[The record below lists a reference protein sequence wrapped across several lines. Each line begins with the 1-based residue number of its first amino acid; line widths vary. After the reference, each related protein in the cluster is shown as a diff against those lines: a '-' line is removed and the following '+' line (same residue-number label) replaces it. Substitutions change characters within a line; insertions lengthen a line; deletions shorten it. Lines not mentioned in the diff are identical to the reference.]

1 MIISNNKSL
10 IIRICKN
17 SDLKEIKIIDESLK
31 ITINK
36 NEQTQKYNALKQA
49 VNNKNLII
57 SSTKSTVIGYLWYE
71 YLWGYIPFISLIRI
85 HKSFHRKGIG
95 EKMIKFLERKMKKM
109 NVERI
114 LSSTEVENSVAIKFH
129 QNIGFKECGYFELSQ
144 WEPNKELF
152 FEKLLTD

>member
-1 MIISNNKSL
+1 MIISNDKSL

-36 NEQTQKYNALKQA
+36 NEQIQKYNALKQA
-49 VNNKNLII
+49 VKNKNLII
-57 SSTKSTVIGYLWYE
+57 SSTKSRVIGYLWYE

>member
-1 MIISNNKSL
+1 MIISNDKSL

-36 NEQTQKYNALKQA
+36 NEQIQKYNALKQA
-49 VNNKNLII
+49 VKNKNLII
-57 SSTKSTVIGYLWYE
+57 SSTKSRVIGYLWYE

-114 LSSTEVENSVAIKFH
+114 LSSTEVGNSVAIKFH
-129 QNIGFKECGYFELSQ
+129 QNIGFKKCGYFELSQ

>member
-1 MIISNNKSL
+1 MIISNDKSL
-10 IIRICKN
+10 IIRLGKN
-17 SDLKEIKIIDESLK
+17 TDLKEIKNIDESLK

-36 NEQTQKYNALKQA
+36 NEQTQKYNSLKKA
-49 VNNKNLII
+49 IKNKNLII
-57 SSTKSTVIGYLWYE
+57 SSTKSTIIGYLWYE

-95 EKMIKFLERKMKKM
+95 EKMIKFLERKMKKV

-114 LSSTEVENSVAIKFH
+114 LSSTEVENKVAIKFH
-129 QNIGFKECGYFELSQ
+129 QNLGFKECGYFELSQ
-144 WEPNKELF
+144 WEPNRELF

>member
-1 MIISNNKSL
+1 MIIFSDKSL
-10 IIRICKN
+10 TIRIGKN
-17 SDLKEIKIIDESLK
+17 SDLNKIKKIDESLN
-31 ITINK
+31 ITINQ
-36 NEQTQKYNALKQA
+36 NEQIPKYNALKQA
-49 VNNKNLII
+49 INNKNLII
-57 SSTKSTVIGYLWYE
+57 STTQSTVVGYLWYE

-95 EKMIKFLERKMKKM
+95 EKMIKFLERKMKKI

-144 WEPNKELF
+144 WEPHRELF

>member
-1 MIISNNKSL
+1 MTIFNDKSL
-10 IIRICKN
+10 IIRIGKN
-17 SDLKEIKIIDESLK
+17 SDLKEIKNIDKSLK

-49 VNNKNLII
+49 VNNENLII
-57 SSTKSTVIGYLWYE
+57 SSTKSRVIGYLWYE

-95 EKMIKFLERKMKKM
+95 EKMIKFLERKMKKV

-144 WEPNKELF
+144 WEPNRELF

>member
-1 MIISNNKSL
+1 MIIFSDKSL
-10 IIRICKN
+10 TIRIGKN
-17 SDLKEIKIIDESLK
+17 SDLNKIKKIDESLN
-31 ITINK
+31 ITINQ
-36 NEQTQKYNALKQA
+36 NEQIPKYNALKQA

-114 LSSTEVENSVAIKFH
+114 LSSTEVENLVAIKFH

>member
-1 MIISNNKSL
+1 MIIFNDKSL
-10 IIRICKN
+10 IIRLAKN
-17 SDLKEIKIIDESLK
+17 SDLKEIKNIDESLK

-36 NEQTQKYNALKQA
+36 NEQTQKYNSLKKA
-49 VNNKNLII
+49 IKNKSLII
-57 SSTKSTVIGYLWYE
+57 SSTKSTIIGYLWYE

-85 HKSFHRKGIG
+85 HKSYHRKGIG

-114 LSSTEVENSVAIKFH
+114 LSSTEVENKVAIKFH
-129 QNIGFKECGYFELSQ
+129 QNLGLKECGYFDLSQ
-144 WEPNKELF
+144 WEPNRELF

>member
-1 MIISNNKSL
+1 MIISNDKSL
-10 IIRICKN
+10 IIRIGKN
-17 SDLKEIKIIDESLK
+17 SDLKEIKNIDESLK

-36 NEQTQKYNALKQA
+36 NEQTQKYNSLKKA
-49 VNNKNLII
+49 IKNKNLII
-57 SSTKSTVIGYLWYE
+57 SSTKSTITGYLWYE

-85 HKSFHRKGIG
+85 HKSYHRKGIG

-129 QNIGFKECGYFELSQ
+129 QNIGFKECGYFELSL
-144 WEPNKELF
+144 WEPNRELF

>member
-1 MIISNNKSL
+1 VIISNNKSL

-36 NEQTQKYNALKQA
+36 NEQIQKYNALKQA
-49 VNNKNLII
+49 VKNKNLII
-57 SSTKSTVIGYLWYE
+57 SSTKSRVIGYLWYE

>member
-1 MIISNNKSL
+1 MIISNDKSL
-10 IIRICKN
+10 IIRIGKN
-17 SDLKEIKIIDESLK
+17 SDLKEIKNIDESLK

-49 VNNKNLII
+49 VNNENLII

-95 EKMIKFLERKMKKM
+95 EKMIKFLERKMKKV

-144 WEPNKELF
+144 WEPNRELF

>member
-1 MIISNNKSL
+1 MIISNDKSL

-36 NEQTQKYNALKQA
+36 NEQIQKYNALKQA
-49 VNNKNLII
+49 VKNKNLII
-57 SSTKSTVIGYLWYE
+57 SSTKSRVIGYLWYE

-152 FEKLLTD
+152 FEKLLTN

>member
-1 MIISNNKSL
+1 MIISNDKSL
-10 IIRICKN
+10 IIRIGKN
-17 SDLKEIKIIDESLK
+17 SDLKEIKNIDESLK

-36 NEQTQKYNALKQA
+36 NEQIQKYNALKQA
-49 VNNKNLII
+49 VKNKNLII
-57 SSTKSTVIGYLWYE
+57 SSTKSRVIGYLWYE

-144 WEPNKELF
+144 WKPNKELF

>member
-1 MIISNNKSL
+1 MIIFNDKSL
-10 IIRICKN
+10 IIRLAKN
-17 SDLKEIKIIDESLK
+17 SDLKEIKNIDESLK

-36 NEQTQKYNALKQA
+36 NEQTQKYNSLKKA
-49 VNNKNLII
+49 IKNKNLII
-57 SSTKSTVIGYLWYE
+57 SSTKSTIIGYLWYE

-85 HKSFHRKGIG
+85 HKSYHRKGIG

-114 LSSTEVENSVAIKFH
+114 LSSTEVENKVAIKFH
-129 QNIGFKECGYFELSQ
+129 QNLGFRQCGYFELSQ
-144 WEPNKELF
+144 WEPNRELF

>member
-1 MIISNNKSL
+1 MIISNDKSL
-10 IIRICKN
+10 IIRIGKN
-17 SDLKEIKIIDESLK
+17 SDLKEIKNIDESLK

-36 NEQTQKYNALKQA
+36 NEQIQKYNALKQA
-49 VNNKNLII
+49 VKNKNLII
-57 SSTKSTVIGYLWYE
+57 SSTKSRVIGYLWYE

-95 EKMIKFLERKMKKM
+95 EKMIKFLERKMKKI

-129 QNIGFKECGYFELSQ
+129 QNIGFKECGYFELSH
-144 WEPNKELF
+144 WKPNKELF

>member
-1 MIISNNKSL
+1 MIIFNDKSL
-10 IIRICKN
+10 IIRLAKN
-17 SDLKEIKIIDESLK
+17 SDLKEIKNIDESLK

-36 NEQTQKYNALKQA
+36 NEQTQKYNSLKKA
-49 VNNKNLII
+49 IKNKNLII
-57 SSTKSTVIGYLWYE
+57 SSTKSTIIGYLWYE

-85 HKSFHRKGIG
+85 HKSYHRKGIG

-114 LSSTEVENSVAIKFH
+114 LSSTEVENKVAIKFH
-129 QNIGFKECGYFELSQ
+129 QNLGFKECGYFELSQ
-144 WEPNKELF
+144 WEPNRELF

>member
-1 MIISNNKSL
+1 MIIFNDKSL
-10 IIRICKN
+10 IIRLAKN
-17 SDLKEIKIIDESLK
+17 SDLKEIKNIDESLK
-31 ITINK
+31 RTINK
-36 NEQTQKYNALKQA
+36 NEYNSLKQA
-49 VNNKNLII
+49 IKNKNLII
-57 SSTKSTVIGYLWYE
+57 SSTKSTIIGYLWYE

-85 HKSFHRKGIG
+85 HKSYHRKGIG

-144 WEPNKELF
+144 REPNRELF

>member
-36 NEQTQKYNALKQA
+36 NEQIQKYNALKQA
-49 VNNKNLII
+49 VKNKNLII
-57 SSTKSTVIGYLWYE
+57 SSTKSRIIGYLWYE

>member
-36 NEQTQKYNALKQA
+36 NEQIQKYNALKQA
-49 VNNKNLII
+49 VKNKNLII
-57 SSTKSTVIGYLWYE
+57 SSTKSRVIGYLWYE

-95 EKMIKFLERKMKKM
+95 EKMIKFLERKMKKV

-144 WEPNKELF
+144 WEPNRELF

>member
-1 MIISNNKSL
+1 MIMLNNESL
-10 IIRICKN
+10 IIRIGKN
-17 SDLKEIKIIDESLK
+17 SDLKEIKKIDESLT

-36 NEQTQKYNALKQA
+36 NEQIQKYNALKQA
-49 VNNKNLII
+49 INNKNLII
-57 SSTKSTVIGYLWYE
+57 STTKSTIIGYLWYE

-95 EKMIKFLERKMKKM
+95 EKMIKFLERKMKKV

-144 WEPNKELF
+144 WKPNKELF